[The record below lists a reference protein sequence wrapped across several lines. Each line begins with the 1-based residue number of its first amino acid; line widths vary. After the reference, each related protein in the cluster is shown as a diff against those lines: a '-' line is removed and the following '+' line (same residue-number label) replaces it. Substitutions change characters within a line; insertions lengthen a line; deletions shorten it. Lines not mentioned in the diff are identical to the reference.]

1 MEQIHH
7 PFLWYPWLWEKL
19 RKNEYAFRD
28 IYHITIDEEFE
39 HFLFIKNDNQHVNI
53 FELGANCYDNAITI
67 PNLIKRKENHI
78 AHVLE
83 VVMWE
88 YIGDCSVCIYPFIWK
103 DLELLI
109 PMFLYHLIVKWKI
122 KKKNYW
128 VMIIRFLIAL
138 LKSKRKLNI
147 KIREENIKIFKEN
160 NTNVIKH
167 CLKCL
172 IGSSNNGIFVSIEEN
187 FYKRI
192 TKSQKIY
199 CFHIYSIFI
208 KIICHDNLFLNKNIL
223 LLNQRK

>member
-1 MEQIHH
+1 MNKKIISLWNIFFVATFVRDIEDNYYVADFIVANIKYKEDILHLIMEQIHH

-39 HFLFIKNDNQHVNI
+39 HFLFIKNDNQHVNT

-147 KIREENIKIFKEN
+147 KIREEK
-160 NTNVIKH
+160 
-167 CLKCL
+167 
-172 IGSSNNGIFVSIEEN
+172 
-187 FYKRI
+187 Y
-192 TKSQKIY
+192 
-199 CFHIYSIFI
+199 
-208 KIICHDNLFLNKNIL
+208 
-223 LLNQRK
+223 